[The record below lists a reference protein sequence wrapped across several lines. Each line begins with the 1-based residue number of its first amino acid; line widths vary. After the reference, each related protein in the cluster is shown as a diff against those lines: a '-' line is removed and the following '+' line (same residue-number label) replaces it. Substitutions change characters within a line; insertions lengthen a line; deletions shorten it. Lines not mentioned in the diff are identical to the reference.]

1 MILSN
6 YLAALWGITIFVV
19 SLSLLVKQKVLG
31 KLVAEMKNEAIMYFG
46 GIFSLVVGIAMV
58 LAHNVWVLNWQ
69 VIITIL
75 GWLSLLKGLDVLFL
89 PKRMKTRWA
98 KMEKKQWFIIFLSLL
113 IFGLILIYF
122 GFTA

>member
-31 KLVAEMKNEAIMYFG
+31 KLFAEMKNEAIMYFG